1 VESKEELNYIIDGC
15 IRNKRKHQEKLFK
28 LYYGK
33 MMGVALRYTKDN
45 DTAQEIVQ
53 NSFIKIYDKLN
64 TFEKEGSFFNW
75 ITRIVI
81 NTSID
86 AIRKSKKEPF
96 KFGDEYIFVEESS
109 ENRDEELDVS
119 NYNSNIILEAIQE
132 LSPAYQTVFNLY
144 VIEDYKHKEISEILG
159 ISEGTS
165 KSNLSK
171 AKNNLQKILLNKK
184 EFNTTFNQRK
194 E

>member
-1 VESKEELNYIIDGC
+1 MESKEELNYIIDGC

-109 ENRDEELDVS
+109 EDRDEELDVS
-119 NYNSNIILEAIQE
+119 NYNSNVILEAIQE

>member
-1 VESKEELNYIIDGC
+1 VESKEELNKIIDGC

-33 MMGVALRYTKDN
+33 MMGVALRYTKDQ

-53 NSFIKIYDKLN
+53 NSFIKIYDKLH
-64 TFEKEGSFFNW
+64 TFEKEGNFYSW

-81 NTSID
+81 NTAID
-86 AIRKSKKEPF
+86 AIRKSKKDPF
-96 KFGDEYIFVEESS
+96 KFGNEYIFVEEVS
-109 ENRDEELDVS
+109 ENDDEELDIS
-119 NYNSNIILEAIQE
+119 NYQSKMILEAIQE
-132 LSPAYQTVFNLY
+132 LSPAYQAVFNLY
-144 VIEDYKHKEISEILG
+144 VIEDYAHKEIAEILE

-171 AKNNLQKILLNKK
+171 AKANLQKILMNKK
-184 EFNTTFNQRK
+184 EFNATFNQ
-194 E
+194 

>member
-1 VESKEELNYIIDGC
+1 MESKEELNYIIDGC

-109 ENRDEELDVS
+109 EDRDEELDVS

-144 VIEDYKHKEISEILG
+144 VVEDYKHKEISEILG

>member
-1 VESKEELNYIIDGC
+1 MESKEELNKIIDGC

-33 MMGVALRYTKDN
+33 MMGVALRYTKDQ

-53 NSFIKIYDKLN
+53 NSFIKIYDKLH
-64 TFEKEGSFFNW
+64 TFEKEGNFYSW

-81 NTSID
+81 NTAID
-86 AIRKSKKEPF
+86 AIRKSKKDPF
-96 KFGDEYIFVEESS
+96 KFGNEYIFVEEVS
-109 ENRDEELDVS
+109 ENDDEELDIS
-119 NYNSNIILEAIQE
+119 NYQSKMILEAIQE
-132 LSPAYQTVFNLY
+132 LSPAYQAVFNLY
-144 VIEDYKHKEISEILG
+144 VIEDYAHKEIAEILE

-171 AKNNLQKILLNKK
+171 AKANLQKILMNKK
-184 EFNTTFNQRK
+184 EFNATFNQ
-194 E
+194 

>member
-1 VESKEELNYIIDGC
+1 MESKEELNYIIDGC

-144 VIEDYKHKEISEILG
+144 VVEDYKHKEISEILG

>member
-1 VESKEELNYIIDGC
+1 MESKEELNYIIDGC

-109 ENRDEELDVS
+109 EDRDEELDVS
-119 NYNSNIILEAIQE
+119 NYNSNVILEAIQE

-144 VIEDYKHKEISEILG
+144 VVEDYKHKEISEILG

>member
-1 VESKEELNYIIDGC
+1 MESKEELNYIIDGC

>member
-1 VESKEELNYIIDGC
+1 MESKEELNYIIDGC

-109 ENRDEELDVS
+109 EDTDEELDVS

-144 VIEDYKHKEISEILG
+144 VVEDYKHKEISEILG

>member
-1 VESKEELNYIIDGC
+1 MESKEELNYIIDGC

-96 KFGDEYIFVEESS
+96 KFGEEYIFVEESS

-144 VIEDYKHKEISEILG
+144 VVEDYKHKEISEILG